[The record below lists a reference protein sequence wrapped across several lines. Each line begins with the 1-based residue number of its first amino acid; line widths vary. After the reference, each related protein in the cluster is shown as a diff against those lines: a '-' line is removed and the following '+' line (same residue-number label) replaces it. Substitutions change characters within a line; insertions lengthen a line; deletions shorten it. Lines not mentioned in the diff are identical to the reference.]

1 MNYYYYIKMTKEY
14 TYFFSKLFPLDSSES
29 EFKPFMINQWFIYH
43 SSDDHNMV
51 SMVRDTPFTVPI
63 KDGQKFRYQLV
74 RLELNKDI
82 PSNKQVL
89 EYYPKVKEIIENHHI
104 TPSFVH
110 SKGFEI
116 LADFI
121 YTADE
126 TNPIMNYQG
135 FEIQFKYC
143 IIPGL
148 KHKDSSRDTLEDV
161 DTSDSIEEIEQVYI
175 THPSFK
181 WPK

>member
-1 MNYYYYIKMTKEY
+1 MTKEY

-63 KDGQKFRYQLV
+63 KNGQKFRYQLL
-74 RLELNKDI
+74 RLKKNKDLLLNDQAFDYNQKVREI
-82 PSNKQVL
+82 L
-89 EYYPKVKEIIENHHI
+89 ESKYI
-104 TPSFVH
+104 TSTLVH

-121 YTADE
+121 YTVNTDKINA
-126 TNPIMNYQG
+126 ILYYQG
-135 FEIQFKYC
+135 FEIQF
-143 IIPGL
+143 
-148 KHKDSSRDTLEDV
+148 
-161 DTSDSIEEIEQVYI
+161 
-175 THPSFK
+175 
-181 WPK
+181 